1 MTAKID
7 GGAVAL
13 PITTPA
19 GPMSLRAV
27 NWAMAALTMSLFTA
41 AMSNMIV
48 LTALPRIVADLH
60 GNQASYTWIVTG
72 SMLTMT
78 VCMPIWGRIS
88 DLVNKKLLIQLS
100 VLVYV
105 LASMCAGLAGSTG
118 VIIACRVVI
127 GLCASGIIV
136 LMQAIAAEIA
146 TPRHRARWIGYQ
158 GAVISV
164 ATVGA
169 PALGGFIA
177 EQFGWRW
184 CFFLAIP
191 IAILSITMLQRTLR
205 LPVQRV
211 HRDVSIDWAGAALV
225 AISIVTLVV
234 WLSILGPVQGWSS
247 LPAMLGLAAGLAA
260 MFVCIL
266 VERRMPVPILPLD
279 LLVLRDVRLGVIAA
293 YATGFAFFGSA
304 VFLAIFLQVGRGFS
318 PQVAGL
324 MALPEAMAAL
334 LSSLVSSR
342 FIARSGRYRRWM
354 IGGASLVCVGFM
366 LLATVDTHTGLP
378 FVGLCVALIGG
389 GLGMVSENLVLVV
402 QTAVNAQR
410 VGAAG
415 ALVNFFRMA
424 GGISCVAGMGA
435 LLSWRV
441 ALYASGR
448 GLSYDAAS
456 SMPDLSSLPLLTR
469 TILETA
475 YAQGVATIF
484 LACVPVAATLLS
496 CVFLL
501 RARELDAENN
511 HA

>member
-1 MTAKID
+1 MITEID

-13 PITTPA
+13 SEMAPA
-19 GPMSLRAV
+19 QPMSLRAV

-41 AMSNMIV
+41 AMSNLIV

-60 GNQASYTWIVTG
+60 GDQASYTWIVTG

-100 VLVYV
+100 VFIYV
-105 LASMCAGLAGSTG
+105 LASICAGFAGSTG

-136 LMQAIAAEIA
+136 LMQAIAADIA

-177 EQFGWRW
+177 EHLGWRW

-191 IAILSITMLQRTLR
+191 IAILSITMLHRTLH
-205 LPVQRV
+205 LPVRRA
-211 HRDVSIDWAGAALV
+211 HRDVTIDWAGAALV
-225 AISIVTLVV
+225 ALSIVTLIF
-234 WLSILGPVQGWSS
+234 WLSVIGPTQGWSS
-247 LPAMLGLAAGLAA
+247 LPAMLALAAGLAA
-260 MFVCIL
+260 MVICIL
-266 VERRMPVPILPLD
+266 VEQRVRMPILPLD
-279 LLVLRDVRLGVIAA
+279 LLALRDVRLGVIAA

-318 PQVAGL
+318 PQIAGL
-324 MALPEAMAAL
+324 MALPEAVAAL
-334 LSSLVSSR
+334 LASLASSR

-354 IGGASLVCVGFM
+354 VGGATMVCVGFL
-366 LLATVDTHTGLP
+366 LLATIDGRTSLP

-402 QTAVNAQR
+402 QTAVSPQR
-410 VGAAG
+410 IGAAG

-435 LLSWRV
+435 LLSHRV
-441 ALYASGR
+441 VAYAR
-448 GLSYDAAS
+448 EQGLSYDAGS
-456 SMPDLSSLPLLTR
+456 SMPDLSSLSHLTR
-469 TILETA
+469 ITVETA
-475 YAQGVATIF
+475 YAKGVATIY
-484 LACVPVAATLLS
+484 LACIPVAATLLI
-496 CVFLL
+496 CIFLL
-501 RARELDAENN
+501 RDRQLDPES
-511 HA
+511 HHR